1 MKKIKF
7 ADESD
12 TLFPLKSDQS
22 SNHKEDFKQYMIAKN
37 KIISN
42 PSDMKILKKYEDL
55 LSDTN
60 KLNQS
65 LLNYN
70 DQIEKVKRS
79 SLFMKNLKMNPVK
92 YTIDRQSV

>member
-12 TLFPLKSDQS
+12 IFTFPKSDQS
-22 SNHKEDFKQYMIAKN
+22 SNHMDDFNHYMIAKN

-60 KLNQS
+60 KLN
-65 LLNYN
+65 
-70 DQIEKVKRS
+70 
-79 SLFMKNLKMNPVK
+79 
-92 YTIDRQSV
+92 